1 MYAPIATVAW
11 VSGLGCRQLPISLT
25 KQMTARAVQP
35 ARITLSS
42 VSDARRVAASRRAAA
57 AVSVT
62 SLVGY
67 PAGTDPGVVA
77 SAASAAGGQLAA
89 NLVRSRAATGDDD
102 F

>member
-77 SAASAAGGQLAA
+77 SAAGGQLAA